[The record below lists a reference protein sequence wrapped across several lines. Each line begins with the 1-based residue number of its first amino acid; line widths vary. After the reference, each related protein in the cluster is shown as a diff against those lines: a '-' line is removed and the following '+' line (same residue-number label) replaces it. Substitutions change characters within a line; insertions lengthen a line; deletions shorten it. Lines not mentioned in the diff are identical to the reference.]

1 MSARLRSVLRPDMR
15 SGARHLN
22 SHVDAEARRETSLAV
37 KLKSRIQSEGAM
49 SVEEYVHACL
59 YDPEHGY
66 YVSATAIG
74 ESSDFVT
81 APEISQVFGE
91 LIGIWAIMTWQ
102 QLGSPES
109 INLIELGPGR
119 GTMMA
124 DALRSIAKVPAFSK
138 ALNVHLVDTNIVLSD
153 LQRKALSETGANVT
167 HHGTLVA
174 LSEFLNAS
182 PVPSMVLANEFID
195 ALGVRQQI
203 SHNGIWCE
211 RTVALDE
218 DERLA
223 FSVGQEIEP
232 QELTSLPDATIRE
245 SNPAIEQSIKPF
257 LIALAQNA
265 PMAALFVDYGYTETV
280 TEGETLQAM
289 RAHAYEHP
297 LTSPGEADLTAHVN
311 FGDFA
316 GRLATVGFTI
326 DGPTTQGEFL
336 GRLGIVERTSQLMAN
351 NVDKAAQLET
361 ATIRLLAPNGM
372 GARFKAIGVRNWDGL
387 SLVGLETVT

>member
-1 MSARLRSVLRPDMR
+1 MGT
-15 SGARHLN
+15 GARNLN

-37 KLKSRIQSEGAM
+37 KLKNRIQSEGAM

-59 YDPEHGY
+59 YDSEHGY
-66 YVSATAIG
+66 YVSRTAIG

-91 LIGIWAIMTWQ
+91 LIGIWAMMTWQ

-167 HHGTLVA
+167 HHGTLMA
-174 LSEFLNAS
+174 LSELLNAS
-182 PVPSMVLANEFID
+182 PAPSIVLANEFID

-203 SHNGIWCE
+203 SRKGIWFE

-218 DERLA
+218 GERLV
-223 FSVGQEIEP
+223 FSVGQRIEP
-232 QELTSLPDATIRE
+232 QELTSLPDAMIRE

-265 PMAALFVDYGYTETV
+265 PMAALFIDYGYTENV

-311 FGDFA
+311 FADFSS
-316 GRLATVGFTI
+316 RLASVGFTI

-351 NVDKAAQLET
+351 NADKAAQVET
-361 ATIRLLAPNGM
+361 ATMRLLAPNGM
-372 GARFKAIGVRNWDGL
+372 GTRFKAIGVRNWDGV